1 MLTISRLASLLRRS
15 GRREYRAQRWDA
27 IADVHAAKRKFH
39 AEQCLALSYMG
50 RHEQAQDEF
59 LDAEMA
65 HMTERN
71 ARDTARQ
78 IRSSR

>member
-1 MLTISRLASLLRRS
+1 MVTISRLASLFKRS
-15 GRREYRAQRWDA
+15 GRREFRARRWDA
-27 IADVHAAKRKFH
+27 IADAEAAKRKYH
-39 AEQCLALSYMG
+39 AEQCLALTYMG
-50 RHEQAQDEF
+50 RHEQAQDAM

-78 IRSSR
+78 IRSGR